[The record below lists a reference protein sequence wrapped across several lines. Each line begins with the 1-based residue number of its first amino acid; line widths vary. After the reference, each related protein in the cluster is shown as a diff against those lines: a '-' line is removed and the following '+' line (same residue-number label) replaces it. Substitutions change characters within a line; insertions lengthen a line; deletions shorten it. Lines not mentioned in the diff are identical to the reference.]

1 MKIHC
6 LLRIR
11 VKVFINCSR
20 YESDSLMFHFVDFK
34 SILYLLS
41 YCPCLIVLV
50 LATQSFT
57 GLWFFIY
64 AWNNSLQMKVTLY
77 NEYFMPV
84 IHWSIH
90 LSIDFFISTWL
101 CVIKHYL
108 TILWHAPVQHQCA
121 PVQHRCTGALHRC
134 TT

>member
-50 LATQSFT
+50 LATQQLHQAKPEQEHIVVFTNIQKNSLQMKVTLLMNTICQSFT

-77 NEYFMPV
+77 NEAIYQ
-84 IHWSIH
+84 
-90 LSIDFFISTWL
+90 D
-101 CVIKHYL
+101 
-108 TILWHAPVQHQCA
+108 TICQSYTCL
-121 PVQHRCTGALHRC
+121 
-134 TT
+134 